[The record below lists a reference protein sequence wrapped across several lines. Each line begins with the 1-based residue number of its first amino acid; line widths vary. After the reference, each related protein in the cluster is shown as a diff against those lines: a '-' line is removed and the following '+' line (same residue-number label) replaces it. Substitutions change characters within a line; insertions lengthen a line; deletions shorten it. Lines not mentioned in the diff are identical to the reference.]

1 MVVIGWAL
9 SIYYTRKR
17 FQTEKVK
24 NQFGLIIKA
33 LWFATGMTSIPI
45 IVACIKL
52 HFYPAPIILII
63 CGLSTVMTGFII
75 RFKPIIYG
83 GIIFWIFS
91 IVSVF
96 ILNEYQLVIYAVA
109 MVLGNII
116 PGYMLKYS
124 KN

>member
-1 MVVIGWAL
+1 
-9 SIYYTRKR
+9 
-17 FQTEKVK
+17 
-24 NQFGLIIKA
+24 
-33 LWFATGMTSIPI
+33 
-45 IVACIKL
+45 
-52 HFYPAPIILII
+52 
-63 CGLSTVMTGFII
+63 MTGFII